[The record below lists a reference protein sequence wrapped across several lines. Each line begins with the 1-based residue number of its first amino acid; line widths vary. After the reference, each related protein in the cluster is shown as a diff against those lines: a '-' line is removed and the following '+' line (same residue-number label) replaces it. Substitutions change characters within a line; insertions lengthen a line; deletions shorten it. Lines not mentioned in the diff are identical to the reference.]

1 MDRVVNGLHYG
12 VVVAGGYVGI
22 YYTHAHEKPGPVEGV
37 VGESLSYAWRI
48 LSKLDATLSTRAA
61 AWGMVA
67 AATTAWL
74 DSGGRVEPGE
84 ELGIEGAR
92 RVAMI
97 GFIEPLAERLAGSGV
112 EVVAF
117 DRNPAARRWGCLGE
131 RLRVLP
137 DTYAQPM
144 LEEGGFDAVIVSGSV
159 LAHPGA
165 AAAIAEAA
173 RSGGAGEIILLGPS
187 AGIHPWICARLGYT
201 RVAGS
206 YAPREAREEL
216 VAMVE
221 AGYGYRR
228 MKRLLVKWSAPCKGF
243 G

>member
-1 MDRVVNGLHYG
+1 M
-12 VVVAGGYVGI
+12 VAGPYTGI
-22 YYTHAHEKPGPVEGV
+22 FYTHSHEKPGPVEGV

-48 LSKLDATLSTRAA
+48 LSRLDASLSIRAA

-84 ELGIEGAR
+84 EPIGGEAK

-97 GFIEPLAERLAGSGV
+97 GFIEPLAARLAEKGV
-112 EVVAF
+112 EVIAF
-117 DRNPAARRWGCLGE
+117 DRNPTVRRWGCLGE
-131 RLRVLP
+131 AIRVLP
-137 DTYAQPM
+137 DTYAQPV
-144 LEEGGFDAVIVSGSV
+144 LEEGGFDTVIVSGSI

-165 AAAIAEAA
+165 AISVAEAA
-173 RSGGAGEIILLGPS
+173 RRGGAENIVLLGPS
-187 AGIHPWICARLGYT
+187 AGIHPWICSKLGYT
-201 RVAGS
+201 MVAGS
-206 YAPREAREEL
+206 YPPPETRDQL
-216 VAMVE
+216 TTMIE

-228 MKRLLVKWSAPCKGF
+228 IKKLLVKWSAPCKGV